1 MRGPVIL
8 PLKRMR
14 RCPGNIIFPDSLRI
28 CVSMQA
34 GSHIG
39 DALLVFAGLRI
50 CAVLDIYRPDYYN

>member
-1 MRGPVIL
+1 
-8 PLKRMR
+8 MR

-50 CAVLDIYRPDYYN
+50 CAVLDISRPDYYN